1 LDFSKKK
8 LYFFHTEH
16 RQFQVAPHF
25 GDFPKAV
32 CWYSVHKPPPTRPPL
47 PSRKRLSDRAR
58 PLQVSP
64 PSPFI
69 IICAW
74 IPRQNSKYAVP
85 EFWRLSLSHNDD
97 IRCLNKSDQI
107 WNLNEDFQGCI
118 SAKEGMTLL
127 GNNNPMGDERWNIHL
142 RVILTPEDLKG
153 I

>member
-1 LDFSKKK
+1 LDFTKKK
-8 LYFFHTEH
+8 FYFFHTEH

-25 GDFPKAV
+25 GDFPKV
-32 CWYSVHKPPPTRPPL
+32 VLWYSIHKPPPTRPPL
-47 PSRKRLSDRAR
+47 PSRKRLDRAR
-58 PLQVSP
+58 QLQVSP

-74 IPRQNSKYAVP
+74 IPRQNSQYAVP

-118 SAKEGMTLL
+118 SAKEGITLL
-127 GNNNPMGDERWNIHL
+127 GNNNPKGDERWNIHL
-142 RVILTPEDLKG
+142 RVILTPEDLQD